1 MGREDAR
8 EKAPPL
14 DSWPLNVREEG
25 LVEEQLGKTNPYH
38 VKGRELLLAF
48 LFLRLFFCD
57 SGYISEIGGYI
68 VSRGGSAML
77 VCSHFLCTK
86 L

>member
-8 EKAPPL
+8 KKAPLL

-25 LVEEQLGKTNPYH
+25 LVEEQLGRTNPYH
-38 VKGRELLLAF
+38 VRGRELLAF
-48 LFLRLFFCD
+48 LFSRLFFCD
-57 SGYISEIGGYI
+57 RGYISEIGGDI

-77 VCSHFLCTK
+77 VCSQLLSTK